1 MGPTISVKMTHL
13 CHFGLKQSQMLDLW
27 TGGCGC
33 VVKHYLKPQVV
44 GHICLE
50 GYMAGPLFQT
60 VSNKPN
66 KEIRY
71 SQKIICFL
79 YGKRK
84 HWAGKRIGSAEG
96 LRVVLFCV
104 ESEEDV

>member
-1 MGPTISVKMTHL
+1 MDIFIFVGPEISVKMTHF
-13 CHFGLKQSQMLDLW
+13 CDIGLKQSQMLDLW
-27 TGGCGC
+27 TGGYGC
-33 VVKHYLKPQVV
+33 VPIKLYLKLQVV

-71 SQKIICFL
+71 MIARRSYVFSMERENIEQ
-79 YGKRK
+79 GK
-84 HWAGKRIGSAEG
+84 
-96 LRVVLFCV
+96 
-104 ESEEDV
+104 EDWKC